1 MDKRGKTNDL
11 ARFLVVRSP
20 AETTEAGGG
29 VERAGLGPTGKCHLL
44 KRWCWSRGLKE
55 VSRQPRGW
63 LGAGDSMG
71 RPSEPEPATNLRSP
85 QFQPPFQVWALE
97 GCPGCP
103 PPGSAPNRQERVN
116 LRPPVLPGS
125 GSWLPVPTHPPP
137 SRREGVNLRP
147 PGLPP
152 NQAQAAGS
160 PSCGPRRDPLAPCL
174 PARFSAQPPTGF
186 HLLTGGR
193 FTADHPGPST
203 RLRCRAAV
211 KSRV

>member
-116 LRPPVLPGS
+116 LRPP
-125 GSWLPVPTHPPP
+125 
-137 SRREGVNLRP
+137 
-147 PGLPP
+147 GLPP